1 MAHPNEELVRRGYDA
16 FARGDMAVIDE
27 LMAEDIVWHFP
38 GNSQVSGDFKGKA
51 EVMSWLAKQA
61 ELSGGTLRV
70 EPHDILANDEH
81 GVALVRVTA
90 QRGGKSL
97 DDQSDQVFHIRGG
110 KVTESW
116 INPTDQTATDDFWS

>member
-16 FARGDMAVIDE
+16 FASGDMAVIDE

-51 EVMSWLAKQA
+51 AVMSWLAKQA

-97 DDQSDQVFHIRGG
+97 DDQSDQVFHISGG